1 MDAHRIIEELVP
13 QVNPNASVVSIEDGE
28 GSYRVRLA
36 GTTGVTARCELPRE
50 AVEAAGR
57 LDRARRQVLSVLK
70 RCADDVVAGV
80 PDGRG

>member
-1 MDAHRIIEELVP
+1 
-13 QVNPNASVVSIEDGE
+13 
-28 GSYRVRLA
+28 
-36 GTTGVTARCELPRE
+36 
-50 AVEAAGR
+50 VEAAGR